1 MPGQTTLTQPQRR
14 DHVNAL
20 RMPAHGWPK
29 AAVAPAEAP
38 ARLSLLYLLN
48 VTNPG
53 RLSADSG
60 LLFAD
65 ILAPALLD
73 QGVRFTVAGPVGVS
87 DPRAGHIE
95 VSAPTTKYRAR
106 FAFDVDTSAALLR
119 RVRPEVVIANQIEAA
134 PGVRAAML
142 EAGIDALLAG
152 YCHYLPFHLDPAG
165 QLRLDPSLNDAGLGH
180 PVLLSFFAG
189 LMACDRVMVHSST
202 AERWVTETAG
212 RLGLDLGDRVRIV
225 PAPADPNLVRRTGEM
240 PDPGLPVGIYNHR
253 LYEHYG
259 TGQFLEV
266 ARQMGVARVRARL
279 RVTDLLGQRRPDRIR
294 LDDSPE
300 RYLAQLGAL
309 DNVEI
314 VADTIERQRYRRLLA
329 GATFAFAPFRP
340 GTIWSMSVV
349 DCLSMGLPLLTRRL
363 GWLGEIGDPELTFDT
378 PVEAVAIVR
387 RLVTDPGF
395 AAAAVDRAV
404 RSTAGLTPD
413 VIATAYLKA
422 IIR

>member
-1 MPGQTTLTQPQRR
+1 MPGQTTLTHPQRR
-14 DHVNAL
+14 AQGNGL
-20 RMPAHGWPK
+20 RIPAQEMPKP
-29 AAVAPAEAP
+29 AVALAGAP

-65 ILAPALLD
+65 ILAPAMLD
-73 QGVRFTVAGPVGVS
+73 QDVRFTVAGPVGVS

-106 FAFDVDTSAALLR
+106 FAFDVDACAALLR
-119 RVRPEVVIANQIEAA
+119 RVRPEVVVANQIEAA

-142 EAGIDALLAG
+142 EAGSDALLAG

-165 QLRLDPSLNDAGLGH
+165 DLCLDPSLNDAGLGH

-225 PAPADPNLVRRTGEM
+225 PAPADPNLVRRAGEV

-259 TGQFLEV
+259 TGEFLEV
-266 ARQMGVARVRARL
+266 ARQLGAAGVGARL
-279 RVTDLLGQRRPDRIR
+279 RVTDLLGKRRPDRIR

-314 VADTIERQRYRRLLA
+314 VADTVERERYRRLLA

-363 GWLGEIGDPELTFDT
+363 GWLGEIGDPELMFDY
-378 PVEAVAIVR
+378 PGEAVAIVR
-387 RLVTDPGF
+387 RLVTDPVF
-395 AAAAVDRAV
+395 AAAAADRAI

-413 VIATAYLKA
+413 VVATAYLKA
-422 IIR
+422 ITR